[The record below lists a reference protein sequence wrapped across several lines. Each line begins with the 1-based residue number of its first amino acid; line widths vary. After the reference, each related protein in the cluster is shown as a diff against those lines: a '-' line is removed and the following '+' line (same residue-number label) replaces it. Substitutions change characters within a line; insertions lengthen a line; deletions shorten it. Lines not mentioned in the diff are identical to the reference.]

1 MMRRTADH
9 DPFLTGHVDR
19 SRMRGY
25 VQIVGGVLLGLGLAA
40 AVGLNPDLVLA
51 GYTLGLGAL
60 LLSLGLLLPDQPESA
75 GDRPDR
81 SCPHPG

>member
-9 DPFLTGHVDR
+9 EPF
-19 SRMRGY
+19 
-25 VQIVGGVLLGLGLAA
+25 
-40 AVGLNPDLVLA
+40 
-51 GYTLGLGAL
+51 LGLGAL

-81 SCPHPG
+81 SCPHPH